1 MMTLGKR
8 GETLIKVIETG
19 DGIPRLKA
27 YLPTPHDVPTIAF
40 GHTQGVKLG
49 DTCTEEQAEQWFRED
64 VTGAVRIV
72 NLVGLGLDFTQSMFD
87 ALVSLVYNS
96 GPSPLTLTS
105 TIGAALR
112 KRDWFGAW
120 RGFALWTKQGHT
132 DLRGLAERRA
142 QEMALFMED
151 PLPD

>member
-8 GETLIKVIETG
+8 GEALIKSKETL
-19 DGIPRLKA
+19 RLTA
-27 YLPTPHDVPTIAF
+27 YLPTPNDVPTIAY

-49 DTCTEEQAEQWFRED
+49 MTCTKEQAETWFQED
-64 VTGAVRIV
+64 VAGAVRTI
-72 NLVGLGLDFTQSMFD
+72 NFLGLTLSQSMFD
-87 ALVSLVYNS
+87 ALVSLVYNA
-96 GPSPLTLTS
+96 GPTPLAITS

-112 KRDWFGAW
+112 KHDWFGAW
-120 RGFALWTKQGHT
+120 RGFALWTKQGST

-151 PLPD
+151 PLPK

>member
-1 MMTLGKR
+1 MSMTLGKR
-8 GETLIKVIETG
+8 GEALIKSKETL
-19 DGIPRLKA
+19 RLKA
-27 YLPTPHDVPTIAF
+27 YLPTPHDVPTLGW
-40 GHTQGVKLG
+40 GHTRNVTIGM
-49 DTCTEEQAEQWFRED
+49 TCTAEQAERWFQED
-64 VTGAVRIV
+64 VAGAVRII
-72 NLVGLGLDFTQSMFD
+72 GFLGFELSQSMFD
-87 ALVSLVYNS
+87 ALVSLVYNA
-96 GPSPLTLTS
+96 GPAPLATTA

-120 RGFALWTKQGHT
+120 RGFALWTKQGSK